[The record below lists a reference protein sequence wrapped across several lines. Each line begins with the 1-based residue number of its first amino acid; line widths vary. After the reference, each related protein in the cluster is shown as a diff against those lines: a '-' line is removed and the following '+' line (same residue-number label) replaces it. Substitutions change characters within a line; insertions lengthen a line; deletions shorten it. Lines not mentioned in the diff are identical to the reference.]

1 MFKFILRRI
10 FLEAL
15 PTLLVLVTVTFFL
28 IRLAPGGPFSSEMN
42 VPPEVKAAIE
52 AKYELDKPLSV
63 QYLSY
68 LADLARGDLGPSFK
82 YKDFTVN
89 ELVNKAIP
97 VSFKLGIFAFL
108 IALVLGISAGVAA
121 ALRQNTWIDY
131 SVMGIAMVGVV
142 LPNFVL
148 APMLALI
155 FAVWLKVLPAGGWE
169 GGQLSFMILPVAVL
183 CKHYI
188 SVIARITR
196 GSMIEVL
203 GSPFIRTA
211 RAKGLPM
218 HYILR
223 RHALKPAMLPVVS
236 YLGPA
241 FVGVI
246 TGSVV
251 VETFFGIPGI
261 GQLFINGALNRDYSM
276 VLGLT
281 ILIGTLTI
289 TFNAVVD
296 ILYGYIDPRIRIN

>member
-1 MFKFILRRI
+1 MLKFILRRI

-15 PTLLVLVTVTFFL
+15 PTLLILVTVTFFL

-52 AKYELDKPLSV
+52 AKYQLDKPLAV

-68 LADLARGDLGPSFK
+68 LADLSRGDLGPSFK

-97 VSFKLGIFAFL
+97 VSFKLGIVAFL
-108 IALVLGISAGVAA
+108 IALILGISAGVAA

-131 SVMGIAMVGVV
+131 SVMGVAMIGVV

-223 RHALKPAMLPVVS
+223 RHALKPAMLPVLS

-261 GQLFINGALNRDYSM
+261 GQLFINGALNRDYTM

-296 ILYGYIDPRIRIN
+296 ILYGYIDPRIRIK

>member
-10 FLEAL
+10 FLEAI

-52 AKYELDKPLSV
+52 AKYRLDQPLV
-63 QYLSY
+63 TQYLGY

-89 ELVNKAIP
+89 ELVNKAVP
-97 VSFKLGIFAFL
+97 VSFKLGIVAFL
-108 IALVLGISAGVAA
+108 IALVVGVSAGVTA
-121 ALRQNTWIDY
+121 ALKQNTWIDY
-131 SVMGIAMVGVV
+131 SVMGVAMIGVV

-148 APMLALI
+148 APMLALV
-155 FAVWLKVLPAGGWE
+155 FAIWLKVLPAGGWE
-169 GGQLSFMILPVAVL
+169 GGQVIFMILPVAVL

-188 SVIARITR
+188 SVIARISR
-196 GSMIEVL
+196 GSMIEIL

-223 RHALKPAMLPVVS
+223 RHALKPAMLPVLS

-241 FVGVI
+241 FVGII

-261 GQLFINGALNRDYSM
+261 GQLFVNGALNRDYSM

-281 ILIGTLTI
+281 ILIGALMI
-289 TFNAVVD
+289 SFNAVVD
-296 ILYGYIDPRIRIN
+296 ILYGYIDPRIRIK

>member
-1 MFKFILRRI
+1 MLKFILRRLL
-10 FLEAL
+10 LEAL

-28 IRLAPGGPFSSEMN
+28 IRLAPGGPFSSEANM
-42 VPPEVKAAIE
+42 PPEVMAAIA
-52 AKYELDKPLSV
+52 AKYRLDQPAWQ
-63 QYLSY
+63 QYLGY
-68 LADLARGDLGPSFK
+68 LADLARGDFGPSFK

-89 ELVNKAIP
+89 DLVWAAAP
-97 VSFKLGIFAFL
+97 VSFRLGLMAFVVAVVVG
-108 IALVLGISAGVAA
+108 IAAGVTA
-121 ALRQNTWIDY
+121 ALRQNSWVDY
-131 SVMGIAMVGVV
+131 SVMGIAMIGVV

-148 APMLALI
+148 APVLALV
-155 FAVWLKVLPAGGWE
+155 FAIGLKWLPAGGWE
-169 GGQLSFMILPVAVL
+169 GGKLIYVVLPVAVL
-183 CKHYI
+183 CQHYI

-211 RAKGLPM
+211 RAKGLPAG
-218 HYILR
+218 YILR
-223 RHALKPAMLPVVS
+223 RHALRPALLPVIS

-241 FVGVI
+241 FVGII

-261 GQLFINGALNRDYSM
+261 GQLFVNGALNRDYPM

-289 TFNAVVD
+289 FFNAVVD
-296 ILYGYIDPRIRIN
+296 ILYGFIDPRIRIH

>member
-1 MFKFILRRI
+1 MLKFILRRI
-10 FLEAL
+10 FFEAL
-15 PTLLVLVTVTFFL
+15 PTLLVLVTLTFFL
-28 IRLAPGGPFSSEMN
+28 IRLAPGGPFSSELN

-52 AKYELDKPLSV
+52 AKYRLDQPLFA
-63 QYLSY
+63 QYLGY
-68 LADLARGDLGPSFK
+68 LADLARGDLGPSMK

-89 ELVNKAIP
+89 ELVAQAVP
-97 VSFKLGIFAFL
+97 VSFRLGIVAF
-108 IALVLGISAGVAA
+108 IVAVVLGIAAGVTA
-121 ALRQNTWIDY
+121 ALKQNTWIDY
-131 SVMGIAMVGVV
+131 TVMGVAMIGVV

-148 APMLALI
+148 APLLALV
-155 FAVWLKVLPAGGWE
+155 FAIGLHWLPAGGWE
-169 GGQLSFMILPVAVL
+169 GGQPIFMVLPVAVL

-203 GSPFIRTA
+203 SSPFIRTA

-218 HYILR
+218 GYILR
-223 RHALKPAMLPVVS
+223 RHALKPALLPVVS

-261 GQLFINGALNRDYSM
+261 GQLFINGALNRDYAM

-281 ILIGTLTI
+281 ILIGTLMI
-289 TFNAVVD
+289 AFNAVVD
-296 ILYGYIDPRIRIN
+296 IVYGFIDPRLRLK

>member
-1 MFKFILRRI
+1 MLKFILRRI
-10 FLEAL
+10 FLEAF
-15 PTLLVLVTVTFFL
+15 PTLLILVTVTFFL

-42 VPPEVKAAIE
+42 VPPEVMAAIE
-52 AKYELDKPLSV
+52 AKYQLDKPLPV
-63 QYLSY
+63 QYLGY

-97 VSFKLGIFAFL
+97 VSFKLGIVAFI
-108 IALVLGISAGVAA
+108 IALVVGISAGVAA

-131 SVMGIAMVGVV
+131 SVMGVAMIGVV

-148 APMLALI
+148 APMLALV
-155 FAVWLKVLPAGGWE
+155 FAVWFKILPAGGWE
-169 GGQLSFMILPVAVL
+169 GGQIMFMILPVTVL

-246 TGSVV
+246 TGSIV

-296 ILYGYIDPRIRIN
+296 ILYGYIDPRIRVQ

>member
-1 MFKFILRRI
+1 MLKFILRRI
-10 FLEAL
+10 FLEAV

-52 AKYELDKPLSV
+52 AKYRLDQPMLK
-63 QYLSY
+63 QFGGYLG
-68 LADLARGDLGPSFK
+68 DLLRGDLGPSFK

-89 ELVNKAIP
+89 DLVNAAVP
-97 VSFKLGIFAFL
+97 VSLRLGVVAFL
-108 IALVLGISAGVAA
+108 VALVLGVTAGVVA
-121 ALRQNTWIDY
+121 ALKQNSWIDY
-131 SVMGIAMVGVV
+131 AVMGVAMIGVV

-148 APMLALI
+148 APLLALV
-155 FAVWLKVLPAGGWE
+155 FAVWLHWLPAGGWE
-169 GGQLSFMILPVAVL
+169 GGGAMFMVLPVAVL

-188 SVIARITR
+188 SVIARIMR

-218 HYILR
+218 HYVLR
-223 RHALKPAMLPVVS
+223 RHALKPAMLPVIS

-251 VETFFGIPGI
+251 VETFFGIPGM

-281 ILIGTLTI
+281 ILVGTLMI
-289 TFNAVVD
+289 TFNAIVD
-296 ILYGYIDPRIRIN
+296 ILYGFIDPRIRIK

>member
-10 FLEAL
+10 FLEAI

-52 AKYELDKPLSV
+52 AKYRLDQPLV
-63 QYLSY
+63 AQYLGY

-89 ELVNKAIP
+89 ELVNKAVP
-97 VSFKLGIFAFL
+97 VSFKLGIVAFL
-108 IALVLGISAGVAA
+108 IALLVGVSAGVTA
-121 ALRQNTWIDY
+121 ALKQNTWIDY
-131 SVMGIAMVGVV
+131 SVMGVAMIGVV

-148 APMLALI
+148 APMLALV
-155 FAVWLKVLPAGGWE
+155 FAIWLKVLPAGGWE
-169 GGQLSFMILPVAVL
+169 GGQLIFMILPVAVL

-188 SVIARITR
+188 SVIARISR
-196 GSMIEVL
+196 GSMIEIL

-223 RHALKPAMLPVVS
+223 RHALKPAMLPVLS

-241 FVGVI
+241 FVGII

-251 VETFFGIPGI
+251 VESYFGIPGI
-261 GQLFINGALNRDYSM
+261 GQLFVNGALNRDYSM

-281 ILIGTLTI
+281 ILIGALMI
-289 TFNAVVD
+289 GFNAVVD
-296 ILYGYIDPRIRIN
+296 ILYGYIDPRIRIK

>member
-1 MFKFILRRI
+1 MLKFILRRI
-10 FLEAL
+10 FFEAL
-15 PTLLVLVTVTFFL
+15 PTLLVLVTLTFFL
-28 IRLAPGGPFSSEMN
+28 IRLAPGGPFSSELN

-52 AKYELDKPLSV
+52 AKYRLDQPLFG
-63 QYLSY
+63 QYLGY
-68 LADLARGDLGPSFK
+68 LADLARGDLGPSMK

-89 ELVNKAIP
+89 ELVAQAVP
-97 VSFKLGIFAFL
+97 VSFRLGIVAF
-108 IALVLGISAGVAA
+108 IVAVVLGIAAGVTA

-131 SVMGIAMVGVV
+131 AVMGVAMIGVV

-148 APMLALI
+148 APLLALV
-155 FAVWLKVLPAGGWE
+155 FAIGLHWLPAGGWE
-169 GGQLSFMILPVAVL
+169 GGQPIFMVLPVAVL

-188 SVIARITR
+188 SVIARISR

-203 GSPFIRTA
+203 SSPFIRTA

-218 HYILR
+218 GYILR
-223 RHALKPAMLPVVS
+223 RHALKPALLPVVS
-236 YLGPA
+236 YMGPA

-261 GQLFINGALNRDYSM
+261 GQLFINGALNRDYAM

-281 ILIGTLTI
+281 ILIGALMI
-289 TFNAVVD
+289 AFNAIVD
-296 ILYGYIDPRIRIN
+296 ILYGFIDPRLRLK

>member
-1 MFKFILRRI
+1 MFKFIFRRI
-10 FLEAL
+10 FLEAV

-28 IRLAPGGPFSSEMN
+28 IRLAPGGPFSAEID

-52 AKYELDKPLSV
+52 AKYRLDQSLPT
-63 QYLSY
+63 QYFGY
-68 LADLARGDLGPSFK
+68 LADLTRGDLGPSFK

-89 ELVNKAIP
+89 DLVNAAMP
-97 VSFKLGIFAFL
+97 VSFRLGVTAF
-108 IALVLGISAGVAA
+108 IVAVILGVGAGVTA
-121 ALRQNTWIDY
+121 ALRQNSWVDY
-131 SVMGIAMVGVV
+131 SVMGVAMIGVV

-148 APMLALI
+148 APVLALI
-155 FAVWLKVLPAGGWE
+155 LAIWLKWLPAGGWD
-169 GGQLSFMILPVAVL
+169 GGRAIYMVLPVAVL
-183 CKHYI
+183 CQHYI
-188 SVIARITR
+188 SVIARIMR

-203 GSPFIRTA
+203 SSPFIRTA

-218 HYILR
+218 GYIVR
-223 RHALKPAMLPVVS
+223 RHALKPALLPVIS

-261 GQLFINGALNRDYSM
+261 GQLFVNGALNRDYPM

-281 ILIGTLTI
+281 ILIGTLMI
-289 TFNAVVD
+289 AFNAVVD
-296 ILYGYIDPRIRIN
+296 ILYGFIDPRIRVK

>member
-1 MFKFILRRI
+1 MFKFIFRRI
-10 FLEAL
+10 FFEAI

-52 AKYELDKPLSV
+52 AKYQLDKPLAV

-97 VSFKLGIFAFL
+97 VSFKLGIVAFL
-108 IALVLGISAGVAA
+108 IALILGISAGVAA

-131 SVMGIAMVGVV
+131 SVMGVAMIGVV

-169 GGQLSFMILPVAVL
+169 GGQLSFMVLPVAVL

-223 RHALKPAMLPVVS
+223 RHALKPAMLPVLS

-261 GQLFINGALNRDYSM
+261 GQLFINGALNRDYTM

-296 ILYGYIDPRIRIN
+296 ILYGYIDPRIRIK

>member
-10 FLEAL
+10 FLEAI

-52 AKYELDKPLSV
+52 AKYRLDQPLV
-63 QYLSY
+63 AQYLGY

-89 ELVNKAIP
+89 ELVNKAVP
-97 VSFKLGIFAFL
+97 VSFKLGIVAFL
-108 IALVLGISAGVAA
+108 IALLVGVSAGVTA
-121 ALRQNTWIDY
+121 ALKQNTWIDY
-131 SVMGIAMVGVV
+131 SVMGVAMIGVV

-148 APMLALI
+148 APMLALV
-155 FAVWLKVLPAGGWE
+155 FAIWLKVLPAGGWE
-169 GGQLSFMILPVAVL
+169 GGQLIFMILPVAVL

-188 SVIARITR
+188 SVIARISR
-196 GSMIEVL
+196 GSMIEIL

-223 RHALKPAMLPVVS
+223 RHALKPAMLPVLS

-241 FVGVI
+241 FVGII

-261 GQLFINGALNRDYSM
+261 GQLFVNGALNRDYSM

-281 ILIGTLTI
+281 ILIGALMI
-289 TFNAVVD
+289 SFNAVVD
-296 ILYGYIDPRIRIN
+296 ILYGYIDPRIRIK

>member
-1 MFKFILRRI
+1 MLTFIFRRI
-10 FLEAL
+10 FFEAI
-15 PTLLVLVTVTFFL
+15 PTLLVLVTLTFFL

-42 VPPEVKAAIE
+42 VPPEVKASIE
-52 AKYELDKPLSV
+52 AQYRLDQPLLK
-63 QYLSY
+63 QYLGY

-89 ELVNKAIP
+89 DLVNKAIP
-97 VSFKLGIFAFL
+97 VSFKLGITAFI
-108 IALVLGISAGVAA
+108 IALITGVLAGVMA

-131 SVMGIAMVGVV
+131 SVMGVAMIGVV

-148 APMLALI
+148 APLLALI
-155 FAVWLKVLPAGGWE
+155 FAIWLKVLPAGGWE
-169 GGQLSFMILPVAVL
+169 GGQAIFMVLPVAVL

-203 GSPFIRTA
+203 GSSFIRTA

-218 HYILR
+218 NYIIR
-223 RHALKPAMLPVVS
+223 RHALKPAMLPVIS

-281 ILIGTLTI
+281 ILIGALMV
-289 TFNAVVD
+289 TFNAIVD
-296 ILYGYIDPRIRIN
+296 ILYGFIDPRIRIK

>member
-10 FLEAL
+10 FLEAI

-52 AKYELDKPLSV
+52 AKYRLDQPLVS
-63 QYLSY
+63 QYLGY

-89 ELVNKAIP
+89 ELVNKAVP
-97 VSFKLGIFAFL
+97 VSFKLGIVAFL
-108 IALVLGISAGVAA
+108 IALLVGVSAGVTA
-121 ALRQNTWIDY
+121 ALKQNTWIDY
-131 SVMGIAMVGVV
+131 SVMGVAMIGVV

-148 APMLALI
+148 APMLALV
-155 FAVWLKVLPAGGWE
+155 FAIWLKVLPAGGWE
-169 GGQLSFMILPVAVL
+169 GGQLIFMILPVAVL

-188 SVIARITR
+188 SVIARISR
-196 GSMIEVL
+196 GSMIEIL

-223 RHALKPAMLPVVS
+223 RHALKPAMLPVLS

-241 FVGVI
+241 FVGII

-261 GQLFINGALNRDYSM
+261 GQLFVNGALNRDYSM

-281 ILIGTLTI
+281 ILIGALMI
-289 TFNAVVD
+289 SFNAVVD
-296 ILYGYIDPRIRIN
+296 ILYGYIDPRIRIK

>member
-1 MFKFILRRI
+1 MLKFILRRV

-52 AKYELDKPLSV
+52 AKYRLNQPLL
-63 QYLSY
+63 QQFGGYLG
-68 LADLARGDLGPSFK
+68 DLLRGDLGPSFK

-89 ELVNKAIP
+89 DLVNAAVP
-97 VSFKLGIFAFL
+97 VSLRLGVVAFL
-108 IALVLGISAGVAA
+108 VALVLGVSAGVVA
-121 ALRQNTWIDY
+121 ALKQNSWIDY
-131 SVMGIAMVGVV
+131 AVMGVAMIGVV

-148 APMLALI
+148 APLLALV
-155 FAVWLKVLPAGGWE
+155 FAVWLHWLPAGGWE
-169 GGQLSFMILPVAVL
+169 GGGAMFMVLPVAVL

-188 SVIARITR
+188 SVIARIMR

-223 RHALKPAMLPVVS
+223 RHALKPAMLPVIS

-251 VETFFGIPGI
+251 VETFFGIPGM

-281 ILIGTLTI
+281 ILVGTLMI
-289 TFNAVVD
+289 TFNAIVD
-296 ILYGYIDPRIRIN
+296 ILYGFIDPRIRIK

>member
-1 MFKFILRRI
+1 MLKFILRRI
-10 FLEAL
+10 FLEAV

-52 AKYELDKPLSV
+52 AKYRLDQPLV
-63 QYLSY
+63 QQFGGYLG
-68 LADLARGDLGPSFK
+68 DLLRGDLGPSFK

-89 ELVNKAIP
+89 DLVNAAVP
-97 VSFKLGIFAFL
+97 VSLRLGVVAFL
-108 IALVLGISAGVAA
+108 VALVLGVTAGVVA
-121 ALRQNTWIDY
+121 ALKQNSWIDY
-131 SVMGIAMVGVV
+131 AVMGVAMIGVV

-148 APMLALI
+148 APLLALV
-155 FAVWLKVLPAGGWE
+155 FAVWLHWLPAGGWE
-169 GGQLSFMILPVAVL
+169 GGGAMFMVLPVAVL

-188 SVIARITR
+188 SVIARIMR

-211 RAKGLPM
+211 MAKGLPM
-218 HYILR
+218 NYILR
-223 RHALKPAMLPVVS
+223 RHALKPAMLPVIS

-251 VETFFGIPGI
+251 VETFFGIPGM

-281 ILIGTLTI
+281 ILVGALMI
-289 TFNAVVD
+289 TFNAIVD
-296 ILYGYIDPRIRIN
+296 ILYGFIDPRIRIK

>member
-1 MFKFILRRI
+1 VLKFILRRLL
-10 FLEAL
+10 LEAI

-28 IRLAPGGPFSSEMN
+28 IRLAPGGPFASEIN
-42 VPPEVKAAIE
+42 VPDEVKAAIE
-52 AKYELDKPLSV
+52 AKYRLDQPMPM
-63 QYLSY
+63 QYLGY
-68 LADLARGDLGPSFK
+68 LGDLVQGDLGPSMK

-89 ELVNKAIP
+89 DLVSQAIP
-97 VSFKLGIFAFL
+97 VSFRLGLVAFVV
-108 IALVLGISAGVAA
+108 ALVLGVLAGVLA
-121 ALRQNTWIDY
+121 ALRQNSWIDY
-131 SVMGIAMVGVV
+131 SVMGVAMIGVV
-142 LPNFVL
+142 VPNFVL
-148 APMLALI
+148 APLLALT
-155 FAVWLKVLPAGGWE
+155 FAVWLHWLPAGGWE
-169 GGQLSFMILPVAVL
+169 GGKAVFMVLPVAVL

-203 GSPFIRTA
+203 GSAYIRTA

-218 HYILR
+218 GYILR
-223 RHALKPAMLPVVS
+223 RHALKPALLPVVS

-261 GQLFINGALNRDYSM
+261 GQLFINGALNRDYPM

-281 ILIGTLTI
+281 ILIGTLMVV
-289 TFNAVVD
+289 FNAIVD
-296 ILYGYIDPRIRIN
+296 ILYGVIDPRMRIK

>member
-1 MFKFILRRI
+1 
-10 FLEAL
+10 
-15 PTLLVLVTVTFFL
+15 
-28 IRLAPGGPFSSEMN
+28 MN

-52 AKYELDKPLSV
+52 AKYQLDQPMSV
-63 QYLSY
+63 QYLNY
-68 LADLARGDLGPSFK
+68 LTDLARGDLGPSFK

-97 VSFKLGIFAFL
+97 VSFKLGIVAFL
-108 IALVLGISAGVAA
+108 IALVVGVSAGVAA

-131 SVMGIAMVGVV
+131 SVMGVAMIGVV

-155 FAVWLKVLPAGGWE
+155 FAVWFKILPAGGWE
-169 GGQLSFMILPVAVL
+169 GGQIQFMVLPVAVL

-281 ILIGTLTI
+281 ILIGALMI

-296 ILYGYIDPRIRIN
+296 ILYGYIDPRIRIK

>member
-1 MFKFILRRI
+1 VSLR
-10 FLEAL
+10 
-15 PTLLVLVTVTFFL
+15 
-28 IRLAPGGPFSSEMN
+28 
-42 VPPEVKAAIE
+42 
-52 AKYELDKPLSV
+52 
-63 QYLSY
+63 
-68 LADLARGDLGPSFK
+68 LG
-82 YKDFTVN
+82 V
-89 ELVNKAIP
+89 V
-97 VSFKLGIFAFL
+97 AFL
-108 IALVLGISAGVAA
+108 VALVLGVSAGVVA
-121 ALRQNTWIDY
+121 ALKQNSWIDY
-131 SVMGIAMVGVV
+131 AVMGVAMIGVV

-148 APMLALI
+148 APLLALV
-155 FAVWLKVLPAGGWE
+155 FAVWLHWLPAGGWE
-169 GGQLSFMILPVAVL
+169 GGGAMFMVLPVAVL

-188 SVIARITR
+188 SVIARIMR

-223 RHALKPAMLPVVS
+223 RHALKPAMLPVIS

-251 VETFFGIPGI
+251 VETFFGIPGM

-281 ILIGTLTI
+281 ILVGTLMI
-289 TFNAVVD
+289 TFNAIVD
-296 ILYGYIDPRIRIN
+296 ILYGFIDPRIRIK